1 MAPSSCGAPPPAR
14 QSATTPPLA
23 GNHPAA
29 RRRDGQT
36 STADAKRTLLPRP
49 WAFADRTGPQN
60 RHPAKHLSAAI
71 NRSTGQS
78 LPRHVKNLRSK
89 AVQEWL
95 LHGNSAIV
103 AMLSCGFNAKSNFN
117 RESMRITGMSPRQ
130 WVQKQQTYDK
140 A

>member
-1 MAPSSCGAPPPAR
+1 
-14 QSATTPPLA
+14 
-23 GNHPAA
+23 
-29 RRRDGQT
+29 
-36 STADAKRTLLPRP
+36 
-49 WAFADRTGPQN
+49 
-60 RHPAKHLSAAI
+60 
-71 NRSTGQS
+71 
-78 LPRHVKNLRSK
+78 
-89 AVQEWL
+89 VQEWL